1 MSDNMLQSLDDF
13 KVLFIQSWCF
23 KHPSLPPPPPKKN
36 IPAKHYVL
44 SKRYLLKANGCKLI
58 FLKWSIDMHCE
69 CLISRYFHKFRTNR
83 GRRLGAACRKRGG
96 VKTILKSWLLCHII
110 FEKKNDNLNLKN
122 RNVGH
127 MNSIWFLV
135 L

>member
-1 MSDNMLQSLDDF
+1 MISKCYLYNLG
-13 KVLFIQSWCF
+13 VLSTLPC
-23 KHPSLPPPPPKKN
+23 HPHPPKKN

-110 FEKKNDNLNLKN
+110 FEKQ
-122 RNVGH
+122 
-127 MNSIWFLV
+127 MII
-135 L
+135 